1 VLLEDTELAV
11 TDGGRKDSYTEFSSC
26 VWPGS
31 LTTLLSPISTSNTQ
45 VSITARGLSGN
56 LLLLLEEE
64 IMVNFLYYNYFYIM
78 IKFLKRVLEH
88 KIMAAGC
95 LSAYP
100 P

>member
-1 VLLEDTELAV
+1 
-11 TDGGRKDSYTEFSSC
+11 
-26 VWPGS
+26 
-31 LTTLLSPISTSNTQ
+31 
-45 VSITARGLSGN
+45 
-56 LLLLLEEE
+56 LEEE